1 MLPQAVSDFQLT
13 DVGIYRPRFIH
24 SHCFEGFFALSCACI
39 CSSSSLTISLSYSDP
54 SSPKS
59 LPRLLPPDISD
70 ANITSF
76 VVSGSSVTCYSLLLE
91 FGLSQAQFLGNNPVS
106 MI

>member
-13 DVGIYRPRFIH
+13 DLGILRTNIIH
-24 SHCFEGFFALSCACI
+24 SHCFVIISVLLCARI
-39 CSSSSLTISLSYSDP
+39 CSSSSLTMSLSHSDP
-54 SSPKS
+54 SFSNPLLRP
-59 LPRLLPPDISD
+59 LPLDISD
-70 ANITSF
+70 ANLTSF

-106 MI
+106 MM